1 MTFLPSRRGRTSSIT
16 FCIIGSYLAMTFS
29 TFSLIRSSN
38 RSASFRRLSLIFV
51 GPKKFSSIHGTP
63 YFSSMTLHM

>member
-1 MTFLPSRRGRTSSIT
+1 
-16 FCIIGSYLAMTFS
+16 MTFS

-38 RSASFRRLSLIFV
+38 RSASFRRLSRILV
-51 GPKKFSSIHGTP
+51 GPKKFSSIQGIL